1 MSIFTKKPYTTGV
14 LLGLA
19 GFGIALYTT
28 PVVLQFAATIGS
40 YMSSFIGAV
49 PALFA
54 GLALTA
60 GLCILAGVAAV
71 LIALAIARCFSGA
84 PKELDVNKSTD
95 PVDPPES
102 DTAFALGNP

>member
-1 MSIFTKKPYTTGV
+1 MSNFFTKSTTGG

-19 GFGIALYTT
+19 GFGIALYTS
-28 PVVLQFAATIGS
+28 PMVLQFAATIGS

-71 LIALAIARCFSGA
+71 LIAVAIS
-84 PKELDVNKSTD
+84 K
-95 PVDPPES
+95 
-102 DTAFALGNP
+102 AFAAKPTITKTDLSDNFEQSSAEPVLNP